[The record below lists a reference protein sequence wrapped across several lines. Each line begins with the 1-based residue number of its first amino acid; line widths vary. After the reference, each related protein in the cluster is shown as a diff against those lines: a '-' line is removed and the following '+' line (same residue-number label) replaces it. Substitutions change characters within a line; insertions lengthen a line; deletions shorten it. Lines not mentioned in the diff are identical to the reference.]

1 MKKLEEMFEK
11 KMFKEIVENYLPQ
24 KPINNDNWFI
34 NYIIAQS
41 SFNLKKYNEAL
52 VIFLLIDEIK
62 KIDLLKFQIGQ
73 IFIFKNMDYK
83 AITYLNEAISLN
95 SEVAEYYNELGGIYS
110 RGLKPNL
117 AIENFN
123 KALKL
128 NISREVKAIL
138 NFNIGQALFNAKN

>member
-1 MKKLEEMFEK
+1 M
-11 KMFKEIVENYLPQ
+11 
-24 KPINNDNWFI
+24 DN
-34 NYIIAQS
+34 
-41 SFNLKKYNEAL
+41 
-52 VIFLLIDEIK
+52 
-62 KIDLLKFQIGQ
+62 
-73 IFIFKNMDYK
+73 K
-83 AITYLNEAISLN
+83 AITYLNEAILLN

-110 RGLKPNL
+110 RDLKPNL